1 MRINLLLGLAFC
13 FLSLP
18 LLGNEFTV
26 QPNIIEL
33 SGKYAQTQV
42 IVTELIEGKV
52 HPASQDATSEAT
64 YISSDMTI
72 VTVDSTGLIQAQAN
86 GTAEIRVAL
95 GQWSTAIA
103 VTVAGVEANPQVDF
117 DFSVRPILSKAGCN
131 MGACHASQHGK
142 GGFILSVFGF
152 DSRID
157 YKGIVKDE
165 LERRVDFIQP
175 TNSLFLLKP
184 TMKAPHGG
192 GRRLKEG
199 TMMYNTLVD
208 W

>member
-1 MRINLLLGLAFC
+1 MRINLILGLVFC
-13 FLSLP
+13 FSSLT
-18 LLGNEFTV
+18 LQANEFTV

-33 SGKYAQTQV
+33 SGKYAQTQL
-42 IVTELIEGKV
+42 IVTQLIDGKTD
-52 HPASQDATSEAT
+52 PASLDATSEAT
-64 YISSDMTI
+64 YTSSDVAI

-86 GTAEIRVAL
+86 GTADIRIAV

-103 VTVAGVEANPQVDF
+103 VTVADVEASPKVDF

-165 LERRVDFIQP
+165 LERRVDFIEP

-199 TMMYNTLVD
+199 TVMYLSLIHI
-208 W
+208 